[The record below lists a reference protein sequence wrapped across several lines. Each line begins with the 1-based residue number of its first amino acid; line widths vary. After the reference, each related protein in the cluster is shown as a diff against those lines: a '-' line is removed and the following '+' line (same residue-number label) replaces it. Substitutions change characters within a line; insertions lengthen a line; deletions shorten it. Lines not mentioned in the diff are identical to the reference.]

1 VGSNVWF
8 PLVPFGS
15 EIPMLRCSDG
25 SLGMRMLFC
34 DFHFYFAVIRTSFAA
49 FFFLE
54 NYELLSFAFVSL
66 SCISQIVFGR

>member
-49 FFFLE
+49 FFWRIT
-54 NYELLSFAFVSL
+54 NCCRSL
-66 SCISQIVFGR
+66 SYLCHVYLK